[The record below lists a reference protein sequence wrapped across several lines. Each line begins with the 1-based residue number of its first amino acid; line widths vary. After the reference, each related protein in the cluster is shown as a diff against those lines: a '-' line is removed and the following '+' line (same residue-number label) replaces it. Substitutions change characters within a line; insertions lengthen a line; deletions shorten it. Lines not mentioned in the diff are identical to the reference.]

1 MYTYKVQPRG
11 RKNTLL
17 AWVFVLQ
24 CAFDVAWIECSSTDY
39 SCQPTIVTSPSFH
52 PRTTFDPYF
61 AVTHRFSDILHSNV
75 THSISFA
82 FANQTG
88 TKLFRGSSHGTH
100 DFLMENSRYILTYE
114 TCEIEY
120 TGAHRRLIQTI
131 LVVWFS
137 IICISA
143 KHIQFVENELGQFG
157 FRVAHIPLGIL
168 TSEIYII
175 IWKMYLLATVLVA

>member
-11 RKNTLL
+11 CKNTLL

-39 SCQPTIVTSPSFH
+39 PCQPTIVTSPSFH

-61 AVTHRFSDILHSNV
+61 AVTHHFLDILHNNV

-82 FANQTG
+82 LANQTG

-100 DFLMENSRYILTYE
+100 DFLNGKLQMYINLRNMWNWVDRTTQKTNSNDSNS
-114 TCEIEY
+114 
-120 TGAHRRLIQTI
+120 LI
-131 LVVWFS
+131 FDR
-137 IICISA
+137 A
-143 KHIQFVENELGQFG
+143 
-157 FRVAHIPLGIL
+157 
-168 TSEIYII
+168 Y
-175 IWKMYLLATVLVA
+175 